1 MQLWNTYSKE
11 ELEQRLREAGHHFVT
26 VSFYKYHQISNP
38 QLFRDYLYQ
47 LLDTNG
53 VVGRIYVASEGINA
67 QISVP
72 TDHFNQF
79 KTDLY
84 SIDFLDGV
92 RLNIAVE
99 EAGVP
104 FPFLKLKVKVRNKIL
119 ADGLNDQTFD
129 VTNIGKH
136 LKAEEFNALT
146 NDPNTILID
155 FRNHYEHEVGHFK
168 DAILPDVDTFRESL
182 PLIEETYL
190 KGNEDKNLV
199 MYCTGG
205 IRCEK
210 ASAWFKHRGFKNV
223 HQLEG
228 GIIKYANECR
238 EKGLENKF
246 IGKNFVFDERRGER
260 VSEDIIAQCHQCG
273 APADVHTNCANEA
286 CHLLF
291 IQCDSCKAAHENCCS
306 EDCQSVIQ
314 LPIEEQRL
322 LRKGLQNSNKIFKK
336 GRATHLTYK
345 KNNEKA

>member
-1 MQLWNTYSKE
+1 
-11 ELEQRLREAGHHFVT
+11 
-26 VSFYKYHQISNP
+26 
-38 QLFRDYLYQ
+38 
-47 LLDTNG
+47 
-53 VVGRIYVASEGINA
+53 
-67 QISVP
+67 
-72 TDHFNQF
+72 
-79 KTDLY
+79 
-84 SIDFLDGV
+84 
-92 RLNIAVE
+92 VE

-260 VSEDIIAQCHQCG
+260 VSDDIIAQCHQCG
-273 APADVHTNCANEA
+273 TPADVHTNCANEA

-306 EDCQSVIQ
+306 DDCQSVIH
-314 LPIEEQRL
+314 LPIEEQRA

-336 GRATHLTYK
+336 GRASHLTFK